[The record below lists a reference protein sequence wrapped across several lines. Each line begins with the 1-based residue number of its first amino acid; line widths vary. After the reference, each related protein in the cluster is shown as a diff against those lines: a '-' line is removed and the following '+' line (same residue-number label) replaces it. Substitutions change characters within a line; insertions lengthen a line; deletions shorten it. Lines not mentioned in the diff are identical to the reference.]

1 MPRSEFNRR
10 YLTSCEFSFGPLRWR
25 STSVQ
30 ETAEL
35 DSCRIEP
42 PMQTFVERLQALIQ
56 QARRE
61 GCTSQELNTILRQH
75 TLGDHHVDA

>member
-10 YLTSCEFSFGPLRWR
+10 YLTSCEFSLGPLRWR

-30 ETAEL
+30 EAAEL
-35 DSCRIEP
+35 DSGIENSL
-42 PMQTFVERLQALIQ
+42 QTFVERLQALIQ